1 MRRLQNKTM
10 DHEVLKQMINR
21 LSELKIGIPHIAN
34 LKETNRMSIPNG
46 EPMNTFGEQNHPP
59 PQESD
64 DYVFKTELGEGF
76 ASWTVFIHSAYGV
89 VFKALDQ
96 QSNEYV
102 AIKKVNGIQQN
113 AFAVESSM
121 LEHCRSKFI
130 VRYYSIVQKEE
141 EYWVDSSAANERIDC
156 NGVLS
161 LWLPGKS
168 GKEWKP
174 FFGE

>member
-1 MRRLQNKTM
+1 MRRLQNMTENR
-10 DHEVLKQMINR
+10 EVLKQMIKR
-21 LSELKIGIPHIAN
+21 LSELKEGIPPTARM
-34 LKETNRMSIPNG
+34 KQTNRMSIPIIPINRDK
-46 EPMNTFGEQNHPP
+46 EQNHP

-64 DYVFKTELGEGF
+64 DYIFKTALGEGF

-89 VFKALDQ
+89 VFKALDR

-102 AIKKVNGIQQN
+102 AIKKVKGIQQN

-141 EYWVDSSAANERIDC
+141 EYWVDSSEMNE
-156 NGVLS
+156 
-161 LWLPGKS
+161 
-168 GKEWKP
+168 
-174 FFGE
+174 